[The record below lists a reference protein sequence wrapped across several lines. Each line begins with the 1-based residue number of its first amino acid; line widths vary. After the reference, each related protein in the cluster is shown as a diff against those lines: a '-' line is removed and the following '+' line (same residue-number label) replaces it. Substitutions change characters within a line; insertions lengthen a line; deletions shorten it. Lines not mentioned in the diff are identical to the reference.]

1 LASATEPAAGR
12 LPALGWPLSVLAVP
26 LAGALVVVVVLGP
39 VLSPVLGAVLGAGLG
54 VLLGE
59 AVAAWV
65 VVAEAPPLEL
75 VLGSGE
81 PAAGSARAPVAG
93 R

>member
-39 VLSPVLGAVLGAGLG
+39 VLGPVLGAGLG